1 MPHTGEMVT
10 FTSDSTQAQGY
21 LARPGAEEPSPAV
34 IVIQEW
40 WGLNDH
46 IKDVA
51 DRFAAAGFVA
61 LAPDLYHG
69 QVAAEPDEARKL
81 VMGLDL
87 PRAVNEMV
95 AAVNYL
101 CGRSDVHSIGAIGFC
116 MGGSLALLLASKTP
130 RLGAVASFYGGRQL
144 DDADLMQIAC
154 PILAVY
160 GGRDQGIPP
169 ALIEHQREVWSRT
182 GVQHEI
188 VVYEEASHAFFNDTR
203 PQAYDPAAA
212 SDVWQRTLAFFG
224 KQLQSA

>member
-1 MPHTGEMVT
+1 MPGTAEMVT
-10 FTSDSTQAQGY
+10 CISDGTQAQGY
-21 LARPGAEEPSPAV
+21 LARPAGDGPFPAV
-34 IVIQEW
+34 IVLQEW

-51 DRFAAAGFVA
+51 DRFAGAGFVA

-69 QVAAEPDEARKL
+69 QVASEPDEARKL

-87 PRAVNEMV
+87 PRAVHEMV

-101 CGRSDVHSIGAIGFC
+101 CGRADVRTIGAIGFC

-144 DDADLMQIAC
+144 DDDDLMRIAC

-160 GGRDQGIPP
+160 GGQDQGIPP
-169 ALIEHQREVWSRT
+169 ALIEHQREIWTRT
-182 GVQHEI
+182 NVPHEI
-188 VVYEEASHAFFNDTR
+188 IVYTDAGHAFFNDTR
-203 PQAYDPAAA
+203 PQAYDPSAA
-212 SDVWQRTLAFFG
+212 SDVWERTLAFFH